1 MGSETSE
8 MNDLLTTLNDYLSK
22 LIPAVKECANH
33 YQSGKLNEGS
43 SLLVSMIEGLN
54 WAIGVAANVQVQDI
68 NVEEI
73 NTKLN
78 EIVKAFEN
86 EDYILVGDLLE
97 YEISPVM
104 QELLDKTAF
113 LIHKGNH

>member
-1 MGSETSE
+1 MDSKTSE
-8 MNDLLTTLNDYLSK
+8 MNDLFITLNDYLTK

-33 YQSGKLNEGS
+33 YQTGQLNEGS
-43 SLLVSMIEGLN
+43 NLLISMIEGLN
-54 WAIGVAANVQVQDI
+54 WVVGTAANIQIHDI
-68 NVEEI
+68 NIKEI

-86 EDYILVGDLLE
+86 EDYVLIGDLLE

-104 QELLDKTAF
+104 QELLDKTAL

>member
-1 MGSETSE
+1 
-8 MNDLLTTLNDYLSK
+8 MNDLLITLNDYLSK
-22 LIPAVKECANH
+22 LIPALKECANY
-33 YQSGKLNEGS
+33 YQSVQLNEGS
-43 SLLVSMIEGLN
+43 NLLVGMIEGLN
-54 WAIGVAANVQVQDI
+54 WVIGAAANLQMQGI

-86 EDYILVGDLLE
+86 EDYVLVGDLLE

-104 QELLDKTAF
+104 QELSDKAAL
-113 LIHKGNH
+113 LIPKGNH